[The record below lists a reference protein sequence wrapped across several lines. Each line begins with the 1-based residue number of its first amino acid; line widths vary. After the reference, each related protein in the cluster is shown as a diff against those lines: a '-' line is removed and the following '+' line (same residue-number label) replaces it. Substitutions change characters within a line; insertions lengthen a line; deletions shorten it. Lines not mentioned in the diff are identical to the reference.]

1 MEEKV
6 ILITTKAEL
15 RNTLHELLSE
25 KQFVNAEPNF
35 EEDRLSRFQASRLAG
50 ISLPTFQKR
59 VNEGFFRVHGSGRK
73 KFFLRS
79 EIIKA
84 LKNV

>member
-6 ILITTKAEL
+6 VLITTKAEL
-15 RNTLHELLSE
+15 RNTLHELLSK
-25 KQFVNAEPNF
+25 KQFVNAEPDF
-35 EEDRLSRFQASRLAG
+35 EEDRLSRFHASKLVG

-59 VNEGFFRVHGSGRK
+59 VKEGLFRAHGSGRK

-79 EIIKA
+79 EIINA
-84 LKNV
+84 LKNM